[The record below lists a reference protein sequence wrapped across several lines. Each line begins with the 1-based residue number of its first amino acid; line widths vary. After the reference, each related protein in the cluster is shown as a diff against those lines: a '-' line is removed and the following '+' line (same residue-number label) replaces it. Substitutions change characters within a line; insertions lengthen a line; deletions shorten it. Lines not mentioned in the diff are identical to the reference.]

1 MCRPKRCSDGRQ
13 SRRANRAKRTRAV
26 QKANVQIRYATAADN
41 ALLARLGAQTFHDTF
56 AADNTPENM
65 AAYLAASFSPDKQAA
80 ELAEPASVFLIA
92 EVGGATVGYARLK
105 EGQPAAGISGSRPI
119 EIVRFYARQEW
130 MGQGVGAT
138 LMQACL
144 DEAMQRGCDT
154 IWLDVWE
161 RNLRARAFYQKW
173 GFMEVGTQ
181 VFQLGDDLQN
191 DLLMQRPVNIQLRA
205 TAQ

>member
-1 MCRPKRCSDGRQ
+1 M
-13 SRRANRAKRTRAV
+13 

-41 ALLARLGAQTFHDTF
+41 ALLAKLGAQTFHDTF

-65 AAYLAASFSPDKQAA
+65 VVYLATSFSPEKQAA
-80 ELAEPASVFLIA
+80 ELTDPASVFLIA
-92 EVGGATVGYARLK
+92 EVEGVAVGYARLR
-105 EGQPAAGISGSRPI
+105 EGQPAAGITGSRPI

-138 LMQACL
+138 LMDACL

-161 RNLRARAFYQKW
+161 RNLRARAFYHQW
-173 GFMEVGTQ
+173 GFIEVGTQ
-181 VFQLGDDLQN
+181 VFQLGEDFQN
-191 DLLMQRPVNIQLRA
+191 DLLMERPVNI
-205 TAQ
+205 